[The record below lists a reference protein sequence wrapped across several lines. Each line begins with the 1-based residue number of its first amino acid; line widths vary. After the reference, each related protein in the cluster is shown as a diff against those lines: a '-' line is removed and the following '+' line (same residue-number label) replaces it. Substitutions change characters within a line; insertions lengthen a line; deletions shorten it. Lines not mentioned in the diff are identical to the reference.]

1 MLKAEEKVTTK
12 KPELSSQA
20 SWTTD
25 GIRERFSHQA
35 LTETEAAQQG
45 KHPFVVTFD
54 YRQGAVSCLIYA
66 RSRDEVTSL
75 YGGSGFFV
83 TDAEETTASNEMV
96 RNLKRY
102 SAYDIDQPD
111 LLPFKDQTESEGAK

>member
-1 MLKAEEKVTTK
+1 M
-12 KPELSSQA
+12 
-20 SWTTD
+20 
-25 GIRERFSHQA
+25 
-35 LTETEAAQQG
+35 
-45 KHPFVVTFD
+45 
-54 YRQGAVSCLIYA
+54 
-66 RSRDEVTSL
+66 TSL
-75 YGGSGFFV
+75 YGGSGFSV